1 MEKSAGEKSVLEKAN
16 RKDRQTM
23 FKKRQKPPQEI
34 KNKVGFVREITKNR
48 TAYLMALPG
57 LLALFIFSYLPMA
70 GIIVAFENYSPARG
84 IFASDWV
91 GFKHFINFFN
101 SPYFMR
107 TLTNTLGLSV
117 YSLVFGFPLA
127 IILALLLNELKSEK
141 YKRCVQTITYIPHF
155 VSVVVISGMII
166 DFCASDGLLNDV
178 LALFGVERSNLLM
191 KPHLFKSIYVWS
203 DIWQGTG
210 WASIVYL
217 AALTGIDGSLYEAA
231 MLDGAGRFKQVIHVT
246 IPGIVPTI
254 VTMLIMR
261 VGAIMSVGAD
271 KIILL
276 YNPTT
281 YETAETISSY
291 VYQMGLVN
299 MNFSFSTAVGLF
311 NSVINLILLVATNI
325 ISKKTTEVGLW

>member
-1 MEKSAGEKSVLEKAN
+1 MEKAN
-16 RKDRQTM
+16 RKDRQNM
-23 FKKRQKPPQEI
+23 FKKKQAPAQALS
-34 KNKVGFVREITKNR
+34 NKGGFVREIKKNR

-57 LLALFIFSYLPMA
+57 LLALFIFCYLPMA
-70 GIIVAFENYSPARG
+70 GIVVAFENYSPARG
-84 IFASDWV
+84 IFGSDWV

-101 SPYFMR
+101 SPYFVR
-107 TLTNTLGLSV
+107 TLKNTLGLSV
-117 YSLVFGFPLA
+117 YSLVLGFPLP

-155 VSVVVISGMII
+155 VSVVVISGIII
-166 DFCASDGLLNDV
+166 DFCASDGLINDI
-178 LALFGVERSNLLM
+178 LAIFGVERTNLLM
-191 KPHLFKSIYVWS
+191 RAPLFKTIYVLS

-217 AALTGIDGSLYEAA
+217 AALTAIDSSLYEAA
-231 MLDGAGRFKQVIHVT
+231 MLDGAGRFKQTLHVT
-246 IPGIVPTI
+246 IPGIIPTI
-254 VTMLIMR
+254 VTMLILR
-261 VGAIMSVGAD
+261 VGAIMSVGAE

-311 NSVINLILLVATNI
+311 NSVINLVLLVVTNV

>member
-1 MEKSAGEKSVLEKAN
+1 
-16 RKDRQTM
+16 M
-23 FKKRQKPPQEI
+23 FKKKQKAPVVI
-34 KNKVGFVREITKNR
+34 NRKGGFVREISRNR

-84 IFASDWV
+84 ILASDWV

-101 SPYFMR
+101 SPYFVR
-107 TLTNTLGLSV
+107 TLSNTLGLSI

-166 DFCASDGLLNDV
+166 DFCASDGLFND
-178 LALFGVERSNLLM
+178 LLSIFGVERSNLLM
-191 KPHLFKSIYVWS
+191 KPKLFKSIYVWS

-246 IPGIVPTI
+246 IPGIIPTI

-276 YNPTT
+276 YNPAT

-311 NSVINLILLVATNI
+311 NSVINLILLVITNI